1 VGAAVG
7 APPLPSG
14 SLDEVLGGELQLLES
29 AGLRRVLRPVQ
40 QRRGGTVL
48 VQGERLGDFASN
60 DYLALA
66 ADARLARAAWAVL
79 QAEGV
84 GVGATR
90 LGAGHQPVH
99 AALERA
105 LAQRTGTAQALLFP
119 SGYLANA
126 GAIPALVGPG
136 DLVLCDALV
145 HASLLDGCRL
155 SRAAVAL
162 VPHGSLEALERMLHE
177 QRARHR
183 RALIVLEGLFAMDG
197 DTPALDRVV
206 ALARAHDAWTYVDE
220 SHALGVLGPTGGG
233 ATEQWGVQGAVDVV
247 AGTLGKALGTAGGFV
262 AGSTTLV
269 EYLTSTARTFV
280 FTTATP
286 PALAAAALEALRL
299 AQVEGWRRDAVRAR
313 ARQLRGRLSAG
324 GHALAGPADGHI
336 VPLLVGDPGRTM
348 QLSATLRRSGF
359 LVAGVR
365 PPTVP
370 PGTSRLRVSLSA
382 AHPPEQVEALAAT
395 LLAALPAPG

>member
-1 VGAAVG
+1 MGAG
-7 APPLPSG
+7 APPLPPG
-14 SLDEVLGGELQLLES
+14 TLDDVLADELQLLDS

-40 QRRGGTVL
+40 QRRGGTVQ
-48 VQGERLGDFASN
+48 VHGERLGDFASN

-66 ADARLARAAWAVL
+66 TDARLARAASAVL

-105 LAQRTGTAQALLFP
+105 LAEQTGTAQALLFP

-155 SRAAVAL
+155 SRATVAL
-162 VPHGSLEALERMLHE
+162 VPHGNLEALAQRLREERP
-177 QRARHR
+177 RHR
-183 RALIVLEGLFAMDG
+183 RALVVLEGLFAMDG
-197 DTPALDRVV
+197 DAPPLDRVV

-233 ATEQWGVQGAVDVV
+233 AAQQHGVQGQVDVV

-262 AGSTTLV
+262 AGSATLV

-299 AQVEGWRRDAVRAR
+299 AQVEGWRRDTVRAR
-313 ARQLRGRLSAG
+313 ARQLRARLTHG
-324 GHALAGPADGHI
+324 GHEVAGPDDGHI
-336 VPLLVGDPGRTM
+336 VPLLVGDPVRTM
-348 QLSATLRRSGF
+348 QLSTTLRRSGF
-359 LVAGVR
+359 LVSGVR

-382 AHPPEQVEALAAT
+382 AHPPELVEALAAT
-395 LLAALPAPG
+395 LLAAFPPPR